1 MLPKWNIVISDCHQT
16 PYAHNPFCILSP
28 PLCRH
33 MGVLEMFDMVRIW
46 PDKHWNENRVP
57 LTGRTPGSL
66 REWMNNDP
74 RLYHSVVK

>member
-33 MGVLEMFDMVRIW
+33 MGVLEMFDMVR
-46 PDKHWNENRVP
+46 NMARQT
-57 LTGRTPGSL
+57 L
-66 REWMNNDP
+66 EWE
-74 RLYHSVVK
+74 